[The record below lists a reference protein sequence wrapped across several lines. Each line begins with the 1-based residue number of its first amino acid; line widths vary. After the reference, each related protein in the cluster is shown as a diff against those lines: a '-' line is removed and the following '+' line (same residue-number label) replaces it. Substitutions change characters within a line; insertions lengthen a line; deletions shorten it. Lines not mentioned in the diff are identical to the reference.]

1 VDQASRPRGRNAPKR
16 SARVAVP
23 PRTTRGPA
31 ADPVGFRQSLLQ
43 LLEANPPEE
52 EKLLAVFEG
61 ARHAGYPLYS
71 AVLYIL
77 THLNFSEPEARR
89 HWRRIRRH
97 RDSLQLELG
106 RDVGLRVALLD
117 YFVNFSREL
126 KNPKVI
132 EISIYERTA
141 RSAVTDGLTGLYNHT
156 YFLNALRREVQRSKR
171 HGLQLS
177 LIMLDLDDFKRIND
191 SRGHLEGDRVL
202 VKASSLV
209 AESLREIDLAARY
222 GGEEFAVVL
231 PDTPRMGAFVV
242 ADRIRR
248 RVEDHFRRKRGAPTV
263 TLSGGVATYPED
275 ASDTDDLI
283 RRADEGLY
291 RSKADGKN
299 RVTLMAGERRRH
311 TRMSVRHAVTLGEGR
326 RPRAGRALNL
336 SDGGLGLS
344 VRESVPV
351 GTPITVTLRPEGLP
365 PMAVR
370 GEVVRCQRDPQARGR
385 HELGVRLANDPLHR
399 EALVVLRRVG
409 SAR

>member
-1 VDQASRPRGRNAPKR
+1 VDQASLPKARTGSPRPRRALAA
-16 SARVAVP
+16 ARAAGV
-23 PRTTRGPA
+23 G
-31 ADPVGFRQSLLQ
+31 ADPLNFRQSLLQ

-52 EKLLAVFEG
+52 EKLLATFEG
-61 ARHAGYPLYS
+61 ARTQEQPLYS

-77 THLNFSEPEARR
+77 THLNFSEAEAQR
-89 HWRRIRRH
+89 HWKRIRRH

-141 RSAVTDGLTGLYNHT
+141 RSAVTDGLTGLYNHG
-156 YFLNALRREVQRSKR
+156 YFLGALRRELLRSKR
-171 HGLQLS
+171 HGLQFS

-191 SRGHLEGDRVL
+191 SHGHLEGDRVL
-202 VKASSLV
+202 MKAGSLV

-222 GGEEFAVVL
+222 GGEEFAVIL

-248 RVEDHFRRKRGAPTV
+248 RVEEHFRRKRGAPRV

-275 ASDTDDLI
+275 AQDHEDLI

-291 RSKADGKN
+291 RSKANGKN
-299 RVTLMAGERRRH
+299 CVTLIDGERRRH
-311 TRMSVRHAVTLGEGR
+311 TRVAVRHPVTLKRGGR
-326 RPRAGRALNL
+326 GRAGRALNV
-336 SDGGLGLS
+336 SEGGLLLS
-344 VRESVPV
+344 VKEPVPA
-351 GTPITVTLRPEGLP
+351 GTPLTLTLRPKGVP
-365 PMAVR
+365 PLALR
-370 GEVVRCQRDPQARGR
+370 GEVVRCQKDPATRGR
-385 HELGVRLANDPLHR
+385 YELGIRLANDPLHR
-399 EALVVLRRVG
+399 DALVVLRRV
-409 SAR
+409 SPAR

>member
-1 VDQASRPRGRNAPKR
+1 VDQASLPRGRNVSTR
-16 SARVAVP
+16 SARVAAP
-23 PRTTRGPA
+23 PRNTRAAA
-31 ADPVGFRQSLLQ
+31 ADPTGFRQSLLQ

-52 EKLLAVFEG
+52 EKLLAAFEG
-61 ARHAGYPLYS
+61 AGHEGYPLYS
-71 AVLYIL
+71 AILYIL
-77 THLNFSEPEARR
+77 THLNFSESEARR

-106 RDVGLRVALLD
+106 RDVGLRVSLLD

-156 YFLNALRREVQRSKR
+156 YFLTALRREILRSKR
-171 HGLQLS
+171 HGFQLS

-191 SRGHLEGDRVL
+191 TRGHVEGDRVL
-202 VKASSLV
+202 MKAASLV

-248 RVEDHFRRKRGAPTV
+248 RVEEHFRRKRGAPTV

-275 ASDTDDLI
+275 ATDPEDLI

-311 TRMSVRHAVTLGEGR
+311 TRVSIRHAVTLGAGR
-326 RPRAGRALNL
+326 RRAGRALNY
-336 SDGGLGLS
+336 SEGGLLLS
-344 VRESVPV
+344 VREPVPV
-351 GTPITVTLRPEGLP
+351 GTPLTITLRPEGLP
-365 PMAVR
+365 PMALR
-370 GEVVRCQRDPQARGR
+370 GEVVRSHKDPQTRGR
-385 HELGVRLANDPLHR
+385 HELGIRLASDPVHR
-399 EALVVLRRVG
+399 EALVVLRRVAP
-409 SAR
+409 AR